1 MACSFWPIPTWALQY
16 LLIFANILGDVKGKG
31 SKRSVSFD
39 PSFVML
45 GMVRKSMKILNQKS
59 CQLIIGYN
67 WLIYHG
73 TAAGPIWTQPPSP
86 HDFVHKE
93 TTVCSATHGDNS
105 SQMFPRHSPEEA
117 QLPWVKFTV
126 DSVERCDLQP
136 LRQATR
142 PWQGQLWRSH
152 RHPSLSLHLAMRSFK
167 LPPLR
172 KGIITHSPT
181 SDQCDQGW
189 LHHVQILLVAPRCQE

>member
-1 MACSFWPIPTWALQY
+1 MWRALFDQYPHGHY

-73 TAAGPIWTQPPSP
+73 RWTHLDPATIPS
-86 HDFVHKE
+86 
-93 TTVCSATHGDNS
+93 
-105 SQMFPRHSPEEA
+105 
-117 QLPWVKFTV
+117 
-126 DSVERCDLQP
+126 
-136 LRQATR
+136 
-142 PWQGQLWRSH
+142 
-152 RHPSLSLHLAMRSFK
+152 
-167 LPPLR
+167 
-172 KGIITHSPT
+172 
-181 SDQCDQGW
+181 
-189 LHHVQILLVAPRCQE
+189 